1 VCLIR
6 DERRGKGGVSDLYGE
21 FCGGSLAELEYLL
34 IISWLILEMNCFFN
48 FDAGSSYLLKSS

>member
-34 IISWLILEMNCFFN
+34 IISWLILEIIVSLILMLGVHIC
-48 FDAGSSYLLKSS
+48 

>member
-1 VCLIR
+1 MCLIR

-34 IISWLILEMNCFFN
+34 IISWLIIVSLILMLGVHIC
-48 FDAGSSYLLKSS
+48 